1 MKHKKLLFAATA
13 IAMAAATNANAQSF
27 VAGSLRYTIGGDSVT
42 VKADT
47 KADENIAIPDSV
59 EYGEGEAAKKYAV
72 KGIDPSGFFGCTK
85 LRSITLP
92 QTITDIGR
100 AAFWNCKSLEALDIP
115 EAVTAINPA
124 VFTLCRSLKRISAG
138 KRLKSIEPGSFMS
151 CTSLDNIEIS
161 EENPHFKSDG
171 GTVYTKDGETLLAHT
186 GSAAKFSIPQG
197 VKTIGNSAFWYCE
210 NMKSVAIPASVTTI
224 EKDAFN
230 GSGLT
235 EVSIPQSVASI
246 GDMAFG
252 YCNSL
257 DTVRVEWQK
266 PPAITRATFQN
277 NTRTLIVPEGT
288 SDTYRAAQGWNAFRN
303 IAETPTGIKNIKK
316 EENALRATSSGGTA
330 TLESATFSGI
340 ARITSAAGEAVRT
353 LRLKP
358 GEKATLTLPKGTY
371 IINTD
376 NAGTKKFLV
385 R

>member
-124 VFTLCRSLKRISAG
+124 VFTLCGSLKRISAG
-138 KRLKSIEPGSFMS
+138 KRLKSIEPASFMN

-161 EENPHFKSDG
+161 EDNPYFKSDG
-171 GTVYTKDGETLLAHT
+171 GTIYTKDGETLIAHA
-186 GSAAKFSIPQG
+186 GSAVKFSIPQG

-210 NMKSVAIPASVTTI
+210 NLKTVTIPSSVTTI

-235 EVSIPQSVASI
+235 EASIPQSVESI

-257 DTVRVEWQK
+257 DTVRVEWQT
-266 PPAITRATFQN
+266 PPSITTATFQN
-277 NTRTLIVPEGT
+277 NAKNLIVPAGT
-288 SDTYRAAQGWNAFRN
+288 LDTYKAAQGWNVFRN
-303 IAETPTGIKNIKK
+303 IAELPTGIETTKTAK
-316 EENALRATSSGGTA
+316 NALRATSANGVITVKST
-330 TLESATFSGI
+330 TFSGI
-340 ARITSAAGEAVRT
+340 ARIVSAVGEAVRT
-353 LRLKP
+353 FRLKR
-358 GEKATLTLPKGTY
+358 GEKATFALPKGIY
-371 IINTD
+371 IIYAD
-376 NAGTKKFLV
+376 NAYTKKIVV

>member
-1 MKHKKLLFAATA
+1 MIHKKLFLAATA
-13 IAMAAATNANAQSF
+13 LAMAASYANAQSF
-27 VAGSLRYTIGGDSVT
+27 VVGSLRYTIGGDSVT

-47 KADENIAIPDSV
+47 KADESIIIPDSV

-72 KGIDPSGFFGCTK
+72 KGIAASGFFGCTR

-100 AAFWNCKSLEALDIP
+100 AAFWNCKSLESIDIP

-124 VFTLCRSLKRISAG
+124 VFTLCGSLKRISAG
-138 KRLKSIEPGSFMS
+138 KQLKSIEPASFMS

-161 EENPHFKSDG
+161 GDNPYFKSVG
-171 GTVYTKDGETLLAHT
+171 GTVYTKDGETLLAHA
-186 GSAAKFSIPQG
+186 GSAVKFSIPQG

-210 NMKSVAIPASVTTI
+210 NLKSVTIPTSVTTI

-235 EVSIPQSVASI
+235 EVSIPQSVESI

-257 DTVRVEWQK
+257 DTVRAEWQN
-266 PPAITRATFQN
+266 PPIITTATFQN
-277 NTRTLIVPEGT
+277 NAKNLIVPEGT
-288 SDTYRAAQGWNAFRN
+288 LATYRATQGWNVFRN
-303 IAETPTGIKNIKK
+303 ITELPTWIETAKTAK
-316 EENALRATSSGGTA
+316 NALRATYADGTA

-340 ARITSAAGEAVRT
+340 ARIASTAGEAVRT
-353 LRLKP
+353 FRLKR
-358 GEKATLTLPKGTY
+358 GEKITFSLPKGIY
-371 IINTD
+371 IIYAD
-376 NAGTKKFLV
+376 NGYTKKIAV